1 MGMIREMSPAER
13 KARLRL
19 KNDFELYASKAL
31 KIRPKEGK
39 KNILFKLNDAQR
51 ILHDVVERQIKD
63 TGRVRVIIL
72 KGRQQGLS
80 TYTEGRIFHET
91 THVPSSKAMV
101 VTHLDKSTQTL
112 FKMTKR
118 FYDELPLDI
127 RPKKKYSS
135 KKELSFEE
143 LDSEYTLAT
152 AGGDSPG
159 RGETLQYVHASEIA
173 FWKPT
178 FARDNW
184 NGLKEAVPDEEGT
197 MVFIESTAN
206 GIGNLFHEL
215 WTGAVNGTNEY
226 EAVFIPWFLQ
236 KEYRKPVPGHFER
249 TFEEQDYADKANSIY
264 DIEMDDEQ
272 LYWRR
277 LKVGE
282 KGMDLFKQE
291 YPLTAEEA
299 FLTSGRPVFDAE
311 KVHDLTQKAEPPK
324 KRMALFG
331 DKFEDDP
338 RGELSVYEEP
348 QDGKSY
354 FIGADP
360 SGGVPG
366 PQKPNG
372 EFENDPAV
380 IQVLDENKEQVAVW
394 RGYVTPDYFGEIINE
409 LGKWYNLAW
418 VAVERNNH
426 GGVPIYRLQHEF
438 YYPYMYQVTSIDKT
452 TNKETVQV
460 GFDTNV
466 KTRYF
471 AIDSLRKDFRLDT
484 IKIRDKK
491 TLQEM
496 ATFVVTESGKME
508 AEEGCHDDTVMAL
521 AICNATHTGGD
532 GDYVDPEEEWY
543 HEAE

>member
-1 MGMIREMSPAER
+1 MAAMTKEMSPLD
-13 KARLRL
+13 KVRLRL
-19 KNDFELYASKAL
+19 KEDFKYYAEKAL

-39 KNILFKLNDAQR
+39 KNIPFRLNDAQM
-51 ILHDVVERQIKD
+51 ILHEVVERQLKT

-91 THVPSSKAMV
+91 THMSSSKAMV

-118 FYDELPLDI
+118 FYDELPEDI

-135 KKELSFEE
+135 KKELSFDE

-152 AGGDSPG
+152 ASGDSPG

-173 FWKPT
+173 FWKASI
-178 FARDNW
+178 ARDNW
-184 NGLKEAVPDEEGT
+184 NGLKEAVADEEGT

-206 GIGNLFHEL
+206 GVGNLFHEL
-215 WTGAVNGTNEY
+215 WKGAVNGQNEY

-236 KEYRKPVPGHFER
+236 KEYRKKVYEGFQR
-249 TFEEQDYADKANSIY
+249 TFDEEKYAQRALEAY
-264 DIEMDDEQ
+264 GFELDDEQ
-272 LYWRR
+272 LYWAR
-277 LKVGE
+277 LKIGE
-282 KGMDLFKQE
+282 KGPDLFKQE

-311 KVHDLTQKAEPPK
+311 KVAKMVEDCEPPIK
-324 KRMALFG
+324 TMALEGETFQ
-331 DKFEDDP
+331 DHKQ
-338 RGELSVYEEP
+338 GELSVYEEP
-348 QDGKSY
+348 EEGKSY
-354 FIGADP
+354 SIGVDP
-360 SGGVPG
+360 SGGIRG
-366 PQKPNG
+366 AKKANG
-372 EFENDPAV
+372 EYENDPAV
-380 IQVLDENKEQVAVW
+380 IQVLDEKKVQVACW
-394 RGYVTPDYFGEIINE
+394 RGYVTPDYLAEVAKALGE
-409 LGKWYNLAW
+409 WYNLAQI
-418 VAVERNNH
+418 AVESNQH
-426 GGVPIYRLQHEF
+426 GGVPIYRLQQEF
-438 YYPYMYQVTSIDKT
+438 FYPYLYQVTSFDKV
-452 TNKETVQV
+452 TNKETVKV

-471 AIDSLRKDFRLDT
+471 AIDSLRQDYRLDT
-484 IKIRDKK
+484 ITIKDKK
-491 TLQEM
+491 TLEEM

-521 AICNATHTGGD
+521 AICNATHAGGD
-532 GDYVDPEEEWY
+532 GDYVEPQEDWY